1 MVFGSE
7 YQVGMPWMMKPE
19 STWPCKK
26 SFSPAPTEEFRKDKR
41 EGACC
46 VVSGEENSDTEFPEV
61 RKGGLDRLIRVYG
74 YVMAAVYKWRK
85 KTGAMG
91 PVIINGTQLPNG
103 KVFGYPSIQCLRAAE
118 LFLLEKAQKGLK
130 TARVRTLNV
139 DTAFEEDVNGIT
151 RKLVVIG
158 SRGRNQI
165 QGMYGQVDLP
175 VLAKEHKLSELYAQA
190 AHKTGHEGV
199 ISTLHRTRRRVWII
213 NGRALADSIKARC
226 AECRL
231 KEKKCME
238 QKMGLLPDHRAQVG
252 AIFQSVAIDLFGPV
266 EYQ

>member
-1 MVFGSE
+1 
-7 YQVGMPWMMKPE
+7 
-19 STWPCKK
+19 
-26 SFSPAPTEEFRKDKR
+26 
-41 EGACC
+41 
-46 VVSGEENSDTEFPEV
+46 
-61 RKGGLDRLIRVYG
+61 
-74 YVMAAVYKWRK
+74 
-85 KTGAMG
+85 MG
-91 PVIINGTQLPNG
+91 PVIINGAQLPSG

-175 VLAKEHKLSELYAQA
+175 VLAKEHKLCELYAQA
-190 AHKTGHEGV
+190 AHETGHEGV

-238 QKMGLLPDHRAQVG
+238 
-252 AIFQSVAIDLFGPV
+252 
-266 EYQ
+266 